1 MVVGKTNAGL
11 EKTMPEMDKFIA
23 DSNLYAGVSNI
34 INSGNT
40 GGTIAANKSMTATQ
54 AAFEDAQRK
63 LIDSALRA
71 DYDKRKS
78 PGKYIPADRMNA
90 MTGEVDGLWLLGAR
104 MRWRPGARHPF
115 NHMSLYMEN
124 GKAILFVVDK
134 DQKPIVLEDD
144 FNLFPSDTLIGQL
157 QLMIG

>member
-1 MVVGKTNAGL
+1 MATGKPIDDL
-11 EKTMPEMDKFIA
+11 EKAMREMDKYILDSSMMGASRIVNSSIPGGAIA
-23 DSNLYAGVSNI
+23 D
-34 INSGNT
+34 
-40 GGTIAANKSMTATQ
+40 NKSMTATQ
-54 AAFEDAQRK
+54 AAFVDAQRK
-63 LIDSALRA
+63 LIYSELRA
-71 DYDKRKS
+71 DDDKRKS
-78 PGKYIPADRMNA
+78 PGKYVPADRMNA
-90 MTGEVDGLWLLGAR
+90 MTGELDGLWLLGAR